1 MFENINVY
9 YVRQVEI
16 FFKLDVFIESILEFI
31 YLSFFKQKKYRE
43 VFYSIILERYKS
55 FVQGL
60 RFEMLLYNVYI

>member
-16 FFKLDVFIESILEFI
+16 CFKLDVFIEGILEFI

-55 FVQGL
+55 FVQG
-60 RFEMLLYNVYI
+60 VKI